1 MKTKAH
7 HHDNFD
13 KTVVNRL
20 FASDFA
26 QPEQRDFD
34 FYKSK
39 SIDQIQCAISN
50 ISKASNQT
58 ELNTSII
65 QANAFID
72 AAYNLEFI
80 DLNEKFTWSKK
91 ITEAYSAQVLEQNYA

>member
-1 MKTKAH
+1 MKPKFL
-7 HHDNFD
+7 HHDHFD

-39 SIDQIQCAISN
+39 SIYQIQCAISN
-50 ISKASNQT
+50 ISKASNQS
-58 ELNTSII
+58 EFIASIA

-80 DLNEKFTWSKK
+80 DLSEKLTWSKK
-91 ITEAYSAQVLEQNYA
+91 ITNAYGAQVLEQNHA